1 MAASGGPRQR
11 PPRDSEAEPECLAQG
26 RGTWYK
32 ARGCADPPLL
42 TFEKGREEDDVDV
55 CTELDD
61 GAWDAALRQVP
72 GAHVLQTAEWAAFKA
87 RYGWE
92 PRRFLFREGARV
104 RAAASVL
111 LRRVRGLPWGVG
123 YVPKGPCLDRWDD
136 EGLWGEVLAH
146 LEALTRREGLLFLK
160 MDPDVERSSGEPGE
174 AVASLLARRG
184 WVPSREQVQFRN
196 TVVLDLSPEPEVLL
210 AQMHPKTR
218 YNIRLAM
225 RRGVQV
231 REGSFS
237 DLWAFYRLYRETS
250 LRDGFLIRPFPYYQ
264 DLWARFLAAGM
275 GCLLLAYHEGDLL
288 AGVLVFRFGGRAWY
302 MYGAS
307 AGRKRDL
314 MPNHLLQWEALLR
327 MRAAGV
333 QEYDFWGAPER
344 LEEGDPLWGVYR
356 FKAGFGGRF
365 VERIGAY
372 DFPGGRGKY
381 ILYTRLMPRVLAL
394 MRAGHSLREGGV
406 PG

>member
-1 MAASGGPRQR
+1 
-11 PPRDSEAEPECLAQG
+11 
-26 RGTWYK
+26 
-32 ARGCADPPLL
+32 
-42 TFEKGREEDDVDV
+42 VDI
-55 CTELDD
+55 CTGLDD
-61 GAWDAALRQVP
+61 KAWDAALREVP

-87 RYGWE
+87 GHGWE
-92 PRRFLFREGARV
+92 PHRFLFCEGGQV

-111 LRRVRGLPWGVG
+111 VRRVRGFPWGVG

-136 EGLWGEVLAH
+136 ESLWAEVLAC
-146 LEALTRREGLLFLK
+146 LEAVVRREGLIFLK
-160 MDPDVERSSGEPGE
+160 IDPDVEVAPGAPGE
-174 AVASLLARRG
+174 DVTSLLVRRG

-231 REGSFS
+231 QEGGTA
-237 DLWAFYRLYRETS
+237 DLEAFYRLYHQTS
-250 LRDGFLIRPFPYYQ
+250 QRDGFLIRPFAYYQ
-264 DLWARFLAAGM
+264 DLWSRFLASGIAH
-275 GCLLLAYHEGDLL
+275 LLLAYHEGDLL
-288 AGVLVFRFGGRAWY
+288 AGVLLFRFGGRAWY

-307 AGRKRDL
+307 ASRKREL
-314 MPNHLLQWEALLR
+314 MPNHLLQWEAVVR

-333 QEYDFWGAPER
+333 REYDFWGAPER
-344 LEEGDPLWGVYR
+344 LEESDPLWGVYR

-372 DFPGGRGKY
+372 DFPGGRGRY
-381 ILYTRLMPRVLAL
+381 VLYTRLMPKVLDL
-394 MRAGHSLREGGV
+394 MRARHRLGEGGG